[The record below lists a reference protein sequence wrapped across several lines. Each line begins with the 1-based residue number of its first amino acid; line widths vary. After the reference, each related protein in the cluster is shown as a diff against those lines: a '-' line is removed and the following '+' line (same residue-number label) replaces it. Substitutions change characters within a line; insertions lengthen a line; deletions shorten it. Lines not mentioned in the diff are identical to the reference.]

1 MLHTVFWNLAS
12 YELLSPL
19 TPKVHPEFFRL
30 ALPGEDLGAVGKLLP
45 EQLILRWVNHHIRK
59 HLASA
64 AHLALPE
71 AERAVPTNYAV
82 ANLST
87 DLANGMALS
96 LIMQQLPPPGLTAAN
111 WHELSTAPPL
121 RRAEAV
127 CADAAALGCRRY
139 PITPKDITSG
149 KPKLLLGF
157 LADLMGTCPGL
168 ETVSPGLVN
177 GQADAEE
184 EADDREA
191 RAYKCWLAS
200 LGVPTESNDL
210 LEDCTSGLPLL
221 RIMDKLWSGSVDW
234 KRANAQPRNVHER
247 VENCNYALEIAKR
260 MGMKVV
266 GIGGKDI
273 ADGSTKLT
281 LAILWQLM
289 RADVMKFLSSM
300 GMTERD
306 IVRWANQRVG
316 SIGSSLRIER
326 CGDESVRTGVFLLQ
340 MLRAVAPDCVDEAQV
355 YGGGTQ
361 QECKLNAKYGISCAQ
376 KMGCRVFLTWEDIVQ
391 AKPKMVLTLLAAAM
405 QQDMLRRNLGRTE
418 VLNELEAMKQEEK
431 LHEEAAAKAAR
442 ASRASRRSIAMALQ
456 AGGGK
461 EHSRVSL
468 MDGGFYRPPEEPKAA
483 ASGCFSVL
491 IQSLGLG
498 NGAPKVRKVSS
509 RPMMGAPR
517 AGEVGEVTPPGFDYD
532 SHGGWP
538 GMDDAVGVSTLQAST
553 GSRGGVRSFSSD
565 L

>member
-1 MLHTVFWNLAS
+1 MLWNLAS
-12 YELLSPL
+12 YDLLSPL

-30 ALPGEDLGAVGKLLP
+30 ALPAEDLGAVGKLLP

-59 HLASA
+59 HLASP

-71 AERAVPTNYAV
+71 AERTVPPNYAV

-87 DLANGMALS
+87 DLADGAALS
-96 LIMQQLPPPGLTAAN
+96 LVMQQLHPTGLTAAN
-111 WHELSTAPPL
+111 WRELSTAPPL

-127 CADAAALGCRRY
+127 CADAAALGCRRFQ
-139 PITPKDITSG
+139 ITPKDITSA

-157 LADLMGTCPGL
+157 LAELMGSCPGL

-221 RIMDKLWSGSVDW
+221 GIMDKLWPGCVDW
-234 KRANAQPRNVHER
+234 KRANARPRNVHER
-247 VENCNYALEIAKR
+247 VENCNYALEIAQAQ
-260 MGMKVV
+260 GMKVV

-273 ADGSTKLT
+273 ADGSVKLT

-306 IVRWANQRVG
+306 IVRWANQRVV

-340 MLRAVAPDCVDEAQV
+340 LLGAVAPDCVDEALV

-361 QECKLNAKYGISCAQ
+361 EECKLNAKYGISCAQ

-405 QQDMLRRNLGRTE
+405 QQDMLRRNLGRSE
-418 VLNELEAMKQEEK
+418 VLNELQHFKEAEQ
-431 LHEEAAAKAAR
+431 AVAR
-442 ASRASRRSIAMALQ
+442 ASVSRGTSKDGASQGRKVASKGLASPGRGHSHSKLLEEDVDRRPSRPGGGFLGALRSSMGFGSNTKAIKATGKAETPRTMALKEVTVGGPQVGGGRAPGSGSDGSSEGKKGLRAS
-456 AGGGK
+456 
-461 EHSRVSL
+461 
-468 MDGGFYRPPEEPKAA
+468 Y
-483 ASGCFSVL
+483 
-491 IQSLGLG
+491 
-498 NGAPKVRKVSS
+498 
-509 RPMMGAPR
+509 
-517 AGEVGEVTPPGFDYD
+517 
-532 SHGGWP
+532 
-538 GMDDAVGVSTLQAST
+538 STNL
-553 GSRGGVRSFSSD
+553 
-565 L
+565 